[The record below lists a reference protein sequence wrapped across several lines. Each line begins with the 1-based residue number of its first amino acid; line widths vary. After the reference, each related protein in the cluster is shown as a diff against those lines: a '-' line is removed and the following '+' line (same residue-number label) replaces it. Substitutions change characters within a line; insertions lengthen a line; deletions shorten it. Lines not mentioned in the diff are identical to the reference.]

1 MVSVSVHVILMFDFD
16 AVLTCFICM
25 QVVKEDIS
33 VEEEEEDWGLESG
46 AGSDLGDASSG
57 CDHPTMDIP
66 PHSCSNSSL
75 PSSLD
80 PALVS
85 NLLLFSRSHIQS
97 VRAKWIC

>member
-1 MVSVSVHVILMFDFD
+1 
-16 AVLTCFICM
+16 M

-33 VEEEEEDWGLESG
+33 VEEEEEDWALESG
-46 AGSDLGDASSG
+46 AGSDIGDASSG
-57 CDHPTMDIP
+57 CDHPTMEPP

-85 NLLLFSRSHIQS
+85 NLLLLSGSHIQS
-97 VRAKWIC
+97 VQAKYIW

>member
-1 MVSVSVHVILMFDFD
+1 MIGIVCV
-16 AVLTCFICM
+16 
-25 QVVKEDIS
+25 QVVKEDVS
-33 VEEEEEDWGLESG
+33 VEEEEEDWGMESG

-57 CDHPTMDIP
+57 GEHPSMDP

-85 NLLLFSRSHIQS
+85 NLFLLSASHIPS
-97 VRAKWIC
+97 A